1 MIYISPSLLAADFS
15 KLGDEVKRIE
25 EAGAD
30 YLHLDVMDGV
40 FVPNISFGLPVIESL
55 RSKCSLLFD
64 VHLMITKPERY
75 VERFANAGADIIT
88 FHYEACD
95 DPAALIKKIN
105 ELGKKASISI
115 SPKTPAEVLLPYLAE
130 LDMVLVTEFCSL
142 LLPEIQNGI
151 QYCTLHF
158 PACSVL
164 PVHIVHP
171 HWNLPRY
178 KGVFRAFEVLVR
190 NQPVP
195 ERMSV
200 FQCCSNVLHYIEL
213 VKVSVVS
220 FYVLVLFVLF
230 RIRCHIGKIN
240 IYFWKFFFLGN

>member
-40 FVPNISFGLPVIESL
+40 FVPNISFGLPIIESL
-55 RSKCSLLFD
+55 RSKSSLLFD

-95 DPAALIKKIN
+95 DPAALIKKIR

-115 SPKTPAEVLLPYLAE
+115 SPNTPAAVLLPYLAE
-130 LDMVLVTEFCSL
+130 LDMVLVMTVEPGFGGQSL
-142 LLPEIQNGI
+142 IPETLDKVKVIRKAIDENGYNCNIQVDGGI
-151 QYCTLHF
+151 SEKNISLVTD
-158 PACSVL
+158 AGANV
-164 PVHIVHP
+164 IVA
-171 HWNLPRY
+171 
-178 KGVFRAFEVLVR
+178 GTAVFRS
-190 NQPVP
+190 PDP
-195 ERMSV
+195 KKT
-200 FQCCSNVLHYIEL
+200 IEDMR
-213 VKVSVVS
+213 KNS
-220 FYVLVLFVLF
+220 
-230 RIRCHIGKIN
+230 
-240 IYFWKFFFLGN
+240 